1 MSRTLPPTAAFAG
14 VAGVFAAF
22 FLAAGAP
29 TPLLALRQ
37 QEWGFSAG
45 TLTLAFAV
53 YALALL
59 AAVLVG
65 GSLSDHVGRRPVLL
79 GALVG
84 ELAAMV
90 VFLVAPDITWVVV
103 ARVVQ
108 GIATGFGASA
118 FSAAIVEHAPT
129 HLKGLGTS
137 FAGTAAAGG
146 LGIGA
151 LLTGAAVQFTPDA
164 NTLVFGVLAVVMVA
178 GFAVV
183 ALTDE
188 TGGTRPG
195 ALRSL
200 DPRISVPARA
210 RREFLGGLPVHL
222 PGWMLAAF
230 FMGLSPA
237 VLRVQF
243 GLDGGLVAGFTA
255 FLGPFSAAVATV
267 AFGRLT
273 ARRTTL
279 SGVVLVLVGMTVVLS
294 GVAGESLPLVW
305 LGGIVGGAGFGASFA
320 GHLRLLG
327 PHVEPHQRA
336 GVFAGVYT
344 AAYLSFGI
352 PAILAGQLATRI
364 GLLPTVEGYGAV
376 VLATALLGVI
386 VQLVLARNDRVAE
399 AEPEPVL
406 EVVRDAA

>member
-1 MSRTLPPTAAFAG
+1 MSRTMSPTAAFGG
-14 VAGVFAAF
+14 VAAVFAAF

-37 QEWGFSAG
+37 QQWGFSAG
-45 TLTLAFAV
+45 TLTLAFSV

-59 AAVLVG
+59 VAVLVG

-84 ELAAMV
+84 ELVAML
-90 VFLVAPDITWVVV
+90 VFVAAPDIGWVIV
-103 ARVVQ
+103 ARIAQ
-108 GIATGFGASA
+108 GLATGFGTSA
-118 FSAAIVEHAPT
+118 FSAAIVEHAPS
-129 HLKGLGTS
+129 HLKKLGAS

-146 LGIGA
+146 LGLGA

-164 NTLVFGVLAVVMVA
+164 NTLVFGVLAAVMVA

-183 ALTDE
+183 ALTGE
-188 TGGTRPG
+188 TVTRRPG

-200 DPRISVPARA
+200 DPRISVPAKA
-210 RREFLGGLPVHL
+210 RRELLGGIPVHL
-222 PGWMLAAF
+222 PGWMIGGF

-237 VLRVQF
+237 VLRGRF
-243 GLDGGLVAGFTA
+243 DLDGGLVAGFTA
-255 FLGPFSAAVATV
+255 FLAPFAGAVATL
-267 AFGRLT
+267 AFGRLS

-279 SGVVLVLVGMTVVLS
+279 TGVGLVLLGAVLLML
-294 GVAGESLPLVW
+294 GVEVEWLALVW

-320 GHLRLLG
+320 GHLRLIG
-327 PHVEPHQRA
+327 PHVQAHERA

-344 AAYLSFGI
+344 TAYLSFGI
-352 PAILAGQLATRI
+352 PAIIAGQLVTHV

-376 VLATALLGVI
+376 VLAAAVVGIL
-386 VQLVLARNDRVAE
+386 VQLALARAERSVAE
-399 AEPEPVL
+399 EPVL
-406 EVVRDAA
+406 EVVREAA

>member
-1 MSRTLPPTAAFAG
+1 
-14 VAGVFAAF
+14 
-22 FLAAGAP
+22 
-29 TPLLALRQ
+29 
-37 QEWGFSAG
+37 
-45 TLTLAFAV
+45 
-53 YALALL
+53 
-59 AAVLVG
+59 
-65 GSLSDHVGRRPVLL
+65 
-79 GALVG
+79 
-84 ELAAMV
+84 
-90 VFLVAPDITWVVV
+90 
-103 ARVVQ
+103 
-108 GIATGFGASA
+108 
-118 FSAAIVEHAPT
+118 
-129 HLKGLGTS
+129 
-137 FAGTAAAGG
+137 
-146 LGIGA
+146 
-151 LLTGAAVQFTPDA
+151 
-164 NTLVFGVLAVVMVA
+164 
-178 GFAVV
+178 
-183 ALTDE
+183 
-188 TGGTRPG
+188 
-195 ALRSL
+195 
-200 DPRISVPARA
+200 
-210 RREFLGGLPVHL
+210 
-222 PGWMLAAF
+222 
-230 FMGLSPA
+230 MGLSPA